1 MSVSTQI
8 AVRLPDSLVA
18 WIDEQ
23 VAAGG
28 GSRANVARRALMRYQ
43 RQLNAERDAEIYRA
57 SGGSGDLAD
66 WYADQDFSPLTDL
79 D

>member
-1 MSVSTQI
+1 MNVSTQI

-28 GSRANVARRALMRYQ
+28 GSRAAVTTRALRRYQ
-43 RQLNAERDAEIYRA
+43 RQVAAENDARIYLG
-57 SGGSGDLAD
+57 SGGYPDLEGMHERR
-66 WYADQDFSPLTDL
+66 DFPEID
-79 D
+79 

>member
-1 MSVSTQI
+1 MSTQI

-28 GSRANVARRALMRYQ
+28 RSRAAVTAKALRRYQ
-43 RQLNAERDAEIYRA
+43 RQLAAERDAQIYLET
-57 SGGSGDLAD
+57 GGYPDLEGMHEGRV
-66 WYADQDFSPLTDL
+66 DL
-79 D
+79 DLD